1 MHEGFTEVKL
11 PLFGGSHTVVLA
23 NQDAVLVDG
32 TTHVSVRI
40 PIDESGCF
48 TRAGGPF
55 LEDKQ
60 LVVQMSS
67 HDVRNLCLGI
77 NVIPRKGRPGVDSKN
92 LFIHP
97 DMFYLVDIDFQITKT
112 GNLVIT
118 ATKPTRRRERV
129 RLASFDLK
137 KIIGEEGVTAEE
149 KG

>member
-1 MHEGFTEVKL
+1 MYEGFTEVKP
-11 PLFGGSHTVVLA
+11 PLFGGSHAVVLA

-32 TTHVSVRI
+32 TPHVCVRI

-48 TRAGGPF
+48 TRAGSPF

-60 LVVQMSS
+60 LVVQMSC
-67 HDVRNLCLGI
+67 HDVRNLRLGI
-77 NVIPRKGRPGVDSKN
+77 NVIPRKGRPGVDDEN
-92 LFIHP
+92 LYIHHGLF
-97 DMFYLVDIDFQITKT
+97 DLVNIDFQITKT

-118 ATKPTRRRERV
+118 ATKPTRRREKV